1 MVDVFEQVEEDLRS
15 DRYTRMARR
24 WLPIVG
30 GILAVALV
38 IALSWWGWDSWQS
51 SKANQASVAY
61 DRGMEALA
69 ASNPTGA
76 DTAFAEAAKVGNGA
90 YKALALSQQAGLA
103 LGRNDTAGAI
113 RLLDEAAK
121 ASRDPLLSDQATL
134 KATWLVMEGRIDA
147 AKLTEVQERL
157 TPLMKEDR
165 PLRAFAQETL
175 ALAQLQMGQV
185 QPARATFVQLQLGQD
200 VPEQVRQRAQ
210 AAIDTID
217 SGIAPALAPLV
228 TAMDAIPRGPAP
240 TPGAPAQAQ
249 APAAAPAPA
258 PAQ

>member
-15 DRYTRMARR
+15 DRWQRLARR
-24 WLPIVG
+24 WGPIVG
-30 GILAVALV
+30 GVLAVALV
-38 IALSWWGWDSWQS
+38 VALAWWGWDSWQT
-51 SKANQASVAY
+51 SKADKASSAY
-61 DRGMEALA
+61 DRGMEALQA
-69 ASNPTGA
+69 GNASGA
-76 DTAFAEAAKVGNGA
+76 DAAFAEAAKVGNGA

-103 LGRNDTAGAI
+103 LQRNNKDEAI

-134 KATWLVMEGRIDA
+134 KAAWLIMEGGIDA
-147 AKLTEVQERL
+147 AKLTQIQERL
-157 TPLMKEDR
+157 EPLTGDDR
-165 PLRAFAQETL
+165 PLRAFAQEAL

-217 SGIAPALAPLV
+217 SGIAPALPQIV
-228 TAMDAIPRGPAP
+228 GAMDAIPVRPAAP
-240 TPGAPAQAQ
+240 AQAAPAQGAPAQAAPQ
-249 APAAAPAPA
+249 APA
-258 PAQ
+258 Q